1 MKNRW
6 IPQNARTMHSAP
18 EGLGVVYVYTDPKGR
33 SCAIAYAG
41 KRSKSSWHHAFANEQ
56 QMLEKAAEFFLNL
69 KSWKATKAEWRA
81 TRMRPQVQWTLTS
94 FGNNAAAVI
103 RKRGGGRTGRPRQ
116 HRRKRINLPGAVMV
130 ERTPPPNDAPPS
142 LGLSIL
148 EVKDGVCRYPYGE
161 RFPYTFCGHPTDKG
175 DVYCPFHQALTCT
188 PVRPLP
194 VVWIKHAEAT

>member
-1 MKNRW
+1 MTISKGIGRGCGGGRRT
-6 IPQNARTMHSAP
+6 IYTPEIDARIRSLALEGWSARQVGDQL
-18 EGLGVVYVYTDPKGR
+18 GLTRNQVIG
-33 SCAIAYAG
+33 
-41 KRSKSSWHHAFANEQ
+41 
-56 QMLEKAAEFFLNL
+56 
-69 KSWKATKAEWRA
+69 RA

-116 HRRKRINLPGAVMV
+116 HRRKRINLPDAVMV